1 MLATLGSIVA
11 LLLGAFIMLLGNSLL
26 TLALP
31 LKMSDAGFATE
42 ITGVI
47 MAAYFAGLLTGAV
60 YGKRVIGEVG
70 HIRAFAGFAAMMAAA
85 TLAYPMQVSEIA
97 WCALRFIG
105 GFCVAGL
112 FAVLESWMNERC
124 SNALR
129 GRVLSVYM
137 VNNYLGIML
146 GQFMI
151 NLWDID
157 TLEVFMMAALLI
169 SLCLVPIVL
178 TKVRA
183 PDIAV
188 IRPLSLVALYR
199 SSPLGVIGSMASGTV
214 LGAYYGMGAIFAQQI
229 GLSVF
234 EISLFMGSFILGGMS
249 LQWPVGRL
257 SDRYDRRLVL
267 LGILSLVLVA
277 CAAGFGAS
285 VLREPFHLL
294 LGIGVLLG
302 GAMMSIYPIA
312 VSQVYDHVAPDRY
325 VAASSGLLLAY
336 SLGATSGPILAAFAM
351 AQIGP
356 FGFFLFVAAVAGLL
370 AAFGLYRVRSREPL
384 PAEERKA
391 FVAMPRMSPVVS
403 ELDPR
408 LTPGAAAKGESAPA
422 APEAGLDATPAR
434 QPD

>member
-1 MLATLGSIVA
+1 MLVTLGSIAA

-47 MAAYFAGLLTGAV
+47 MAAYFAGLLTGAL

-112 FAVLESWMNERC
+112 FAVLESWMNERA
-124 SNALR
+124 SNELR
-129 GRVLSVYM
+129 GRVLSIYM

-146 GQFMI
+146 GQLMI

-183 PDIAV
+183 PNIAH

-199 SSPLGVIGSMASGTV
+199 SSPLGVVGSMASGAV

-234 EISLFMGSFILGGMS
+234 QISLFMGAFILGAMT

-267 LGILSLVLVA
+267 LGILSVVLIA
-277 CAAGFGAS
+277 CAAGFGTS
-285 VLREPFHLL
+285 FLREPFHLL

-312 VSQVYDHVAPDRY
+312 VSQVYDHVEPDRY
-325 VAASSGLLLAY
+325 VAASSGLLLTY
-336 SLGATSGPILAAFAM
+336 SLGAIAGPIVAGFAM
-351 AQIGP
+351 AQLGP
-356 FGFFLFVAAVAGLL
+356 FAFFLFIAAVAGLL
-370 AAFGLYRVRSREPL
+370 AAFGLYRVKSREPL

-391 FVAMPRMSPVVS
+391 FVALPRMSPVAS

-408 LTPGAAAKGESAPA
+408 LAPGAAPDVKAPSAVAKTTPA
-422 APEAGLDATPAR
+422 AQPE
-434 QPD
+434 